1 MNNEPKTDL
10 ERKAWG
16 RVRKLEVSYKDLQ
29 TENDALRI
37 ELNELRKLYEDL
49 KLSVINRDK

>member
-37 ELNELRKLYEDL
+37 ELNELRKLYEEL
-49 KLSVINRDK
+49 